1 MNFLKRFL
9 DFILFGNIYVSLGTA
24 CLIQST
30 IVQLGYSDHLK
41 YYTLLSFFAT
51 LFIYNLQRI
60 FYTTSPDKSLN
71 SIRRKWISDNQ
82 QRIKLLTV
90 IGFIGVCS
98 TLFLND
104 IRILLYLFPLFI
116 LSLAYFLPFIKLRQN
131 AWFKLLTLVIV
142 WTMVTAVLPIVLSG
156 SNPFTKNDL
165 LHIFVRFCFMTAI
178 CIPFD
183 IRDLAIDQADTVS
196 TLPHLY
202 GENKA
207 RKVALFFMLT
217 YLLFIVAEYYTGM
230 LNSKLLLG
238 LFISALVNG
247 ILIFM
252 SSTKRSE
259 YFYVLGIDGT
269 MILQGIIIFLIHLF

>member
-1 MNFLKRFL
+1 LNFFKRFL
-9 DFILFGNIYVSLGTA
+9 DFTLFGNIYVSLGTA
-24 CLIQST
+24 CLIQSS

-60 FYTTSPDKSLN
+60 FYTTYPDKSQN
-71 SIRRKWISDNQ
+71 SIRRKWIKNNQ
-82 QRIKLLTV
+82 NSIKLLTI

-98 TLFLND
+98 TFFQND
-104 IRILLYLFPLFI
+104 WKLLLYLFPLFI

-131 AWFKLLTLVIV
+131 AWFKLLTLAIV
-142 WTMVTAVLPIVLSG
+142 WTMVTAVLPILLNG
-156 SNPFTKNDL
+156 LNPFSRKDL

-183 IRDLAIDQADTVS
+183 IRDLAIDRADSVS

-202 GENKA
+202 GENKT
-207 RKVALFFMLT
+207 RKVALFFMLV
-217 YLLFIVAEYYTGM
+217 YFLLIVAEYCTGM
-230 LNSKLLLG
+230 LNSNLFLG
-238 LFISALVNG
+238 LFISALITVT
-247 ILIFM
+247 LVFM
-252 SSTKRSE
+252 SSSKRSE

-269 MILQGIIIFLIHLF
+269 MILQGIIIYLIHLF